1 MSEVSAPNPRVTEP
15 DADGARASVI
25 ETHHIDII
33 PASDRTGRPR
43 DQFTLWFASNTNV
56 LNFVLGGLAIAFGL
70 NLFWALL
77 AIVIGNVLGSAL
89 TSLHAWQGP
98 RLGVPQM
105 IQSRAQFGFY
115 GANFILLASIV
126 LDVGYL
132 AAQQVLQAQSMNLLV
147 PGVSIPVWILIVTLP
162 AVALAI
168 FGYQWIHRIQRVMTA
183 IFAVIIV
190 VALIQAAAYSGSV
203 LPTDRGFALASF
215 PIFIAVVGLFFM
227 NMLSWSPYV
236 SDYSRYLPEN
246 VSFGRTFAAIFAGN
260 VIPTSLYA
268 GLGAWIT
275 AMVAS
280 ASANPLGAISHVAG
294 LWILIFMAL
303 SLLPG
308 DTLNAYTGMMAI
320 VSLGSNSRH
329 VMKASSRQAIRVGG
343 ILVVFAIGTVLALLG
358 YSSFLTSFEN
368 FINVLL
374 FFFVPWSAINL
385 VDFYLVRHGQYDVQ
399 SFFTPKGRYGG
410 IQWLPCIVY
419 VIVLAVQVP
428 FLDQTFYTGPFVKML
443 GGADISWIVGFCTGA
458 LLYYVLARVSGRR
471 TAAQAPAASL
481 AQGVEADVG
490 AVAGSGHCLP
500 AEDLRR
506 GVPRGRG
513 EGHRYLRPGAGG
525 VKCPRLAGAGVV
537 FLHPDVGAVVAGA

>member
-1 MSEVSAPNPRVTEP
+1 MSEVSARNPRSASP
-15 DADGARASVI
+15 DVDGEKTSVV

-43 DQFTLWFASNTNV
+43 DQFTLWFAANTNV

-70 NLFWALL
+70 NLFWALA
-77 AIVIGNVLGSAL
+77 AILIGNVLGAGL

-147 PGVSIPVWILIVTLP
+147 PGVSVPVWILIVTVP

-168 FGYQWIHRIQRVMTA
+168 FGYRWIHRIQKVLTA
-183 IFAVIIV
+183 VFAVVAV
-190 VALIQAAAYSGSV
+190 VALVQAARYGSV
-203 LPTDRGFALASF
+203 LPANRGFALSSF
-215 PIFIAVVGLFFM
+215 PVFIAVVGLFFM

-236 SDYSRYLPEN
+236 SDYSRYLPRD
-246 VSFGRTFAAIFAGN
+246 VSFGRTFAAIFGGN
-260 VIPTSLYA
+260 VITTTLFA

-280 ASANPLGAISHVAG
+280 ATTSPLGAISHVAG

-308 DTLNAYTGMMAI
+308 DTLNAYTGMMALT
-320 VSLGSNSRH
+320 SLGSNSKH
-329 VMKASSRQAIRVGG
+329 VMKESRRQAIRIGG
-343 ILVVFAIGTVLALLG
+343 ILLIFAIGTVLALLG

-385 VDFYLVRHGQYDVQ
+385 VDFYLVRHGHYDVP
-399 SFFTPKGRYGG
+399 SFFTPKGRYGA
-410 IQWLPCIVY
+410 IQWGPAICY
-419 VIVLAVQVP
+419 VIVLGIQVP

-443 GGADISWIVGFCTGA
+443 GGADISWVVGFCAAA
-458 LLYYVLARVSGRR
+458 LLYYIVARTSGLGA
-471 TAAQAPAASL
+471 TADDPSAAPE
-481 AQGVEADVG
+481 G
-490 AVAGSGHCLP
+490 LP
-500 AEDLRR
+500 E
-506 GVPRGRG
+506 
-513 EGHRYLRPGAGG
+513 
-525 VKCPRLAGAGVV
+525 
-537 FLHPDVGAVVAGA
+537 